1 MEYSPSEVVSCILEE
16 LLDKVL
22 FGGATDFSDMY
33 IKEEPL
39 EVSEDMDDAGFD
51 TQEYRQDVKIEMN
64 SDDSDDE
71 SCEGDDDLPGN
82 SSKIFYLFIVW
93 SGGRGGGE
101 GTILNQ
107 NEF

>member
-1 MEYSPSEVVSCILEE
+1 M
-16 LLDKVL
+16 DKVL
-22 FGGATDFSDMY
+22 FRGVTDFSDMY

-82 SSKIFYLFIVW
+82 SSKIFYLFIVLIYSFFAYW
-93 SGGRGGGE
+93 GRGGG
-101 GTILNQ
+101 GGKVTIFNQ